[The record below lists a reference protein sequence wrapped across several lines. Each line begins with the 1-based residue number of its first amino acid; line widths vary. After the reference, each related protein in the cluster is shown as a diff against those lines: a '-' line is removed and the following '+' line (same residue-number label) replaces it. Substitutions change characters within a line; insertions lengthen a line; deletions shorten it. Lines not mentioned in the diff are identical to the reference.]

1 MLPITHEFVYPGEG
15 LVLMADCDLAPEFGL
30 DFLSNEIHDLVE
42 DSYYTT
48 NDTQGHEHWV

>member
-48 NDTQGHEHWV
+48 NDT